1 MNSELITITNPKSP
15 IAEAYRT
22 LRTNIEFSNVDE
34 DLKVICITSSGPS
47 EGKTTT
53 SCNLSEVFAQSGKRV
68 LLIDGDLR
76 KPRIHKVFKISG
88 TKGLTNVLAG
98 QMNLSDVAHY
108 VGSDL
113 TVIPCGPIPPNPSE
127 LIASK
132 RMKELVESLRQNYDL
147 IIIDAPPVGV
157 VTDSAILSTIV
168 DGTVLVV
175 ASGKTEIENAKRAK
189 QLLENVNSRILGV
202 VMTMIPVTKKGYYG
216 YQYYSYEEEAPV
228 VKKRRGMFQSR
239 R

>member
-1 MNSELITITNPKSP
+1 MSSELITITNPKSP

-22 LRTNIEFSNVDE
+22 LRTNIQFSNVDE
-34 DLKVICITSSGPS
+34 NLKVLCVTSSGPS

-53 SCNLSEVFAQSGKRV
+53 SCNLAETFAQSGKRV

-76 KPRIHKVFKISG
+76 KPRVHKVFRLSG
-88 TKGLTNVLAG
+88 TKGVTNLLAG
-98 QMNLSDVAHY
+98 QMKLEEVTHL

-127 LIASK
+127 LLASK
-132 RMKELVESLRQNYDL
+132 RMKELLDELKKHYDV
-147 IIIDAPPVGV
+147 IIIDASPVGV

-175 ASGKTEIENAKRAK
+175 ASGKTEIENGKRAK
-189 QLLENVNSRILGV
+189 QLLENVNARIIGV
-202 VMTMIPVTKKGYYG
+202 VMTMIPVTKNSYYG
-216 YQYYSYEEEAPV
+216 YQYYSYEEASTPQ
-228 VKKRRGMFQSR
+228 KKRRRTFLR
-239 R
+239 

>member
-1 MNSELITITNPKSP
+1 MSSELITITNPKSP

-22 LRTNIEFSNVDE
+22 LRTNIQFSNVDE
-34 DLKVICITSSGPS
+34 NLKVICVTSSGPS

-53 SCNLSEVFAQSGKRV
+53 SCNLAETFAQSGKRV

-76 KPRIHKVFKISG
+76 KPRVHKVFKISG
-88 TKGLTNVLAG
+88 TKGITNLLAG
-98 QMNLSDVAHY
+98 QMKLEEVTNY

-127 LIASK
+127 LLASK
-132 RMKELVESLRQNYDL
+132 RMKELLDELRNLYDI

-168 DGTVLVV
+168 DGILLVV
-175 ASGKTEIENAKRAK
+175 ASGKTDIDGAKRAK
-189 QLLENVNSRILGV
+189 QLLENVNARILGV
-202 VMTMIPVTKKGYYG
+202 VMTMMPVTKKGYYG
-216 YQYYSYEEEAPV
+216 YQYYSYEEEVQPV
-228 VKKRRGMFQSR
+228 RKKSSFFSKK
-239 R
+239 